1 MRGMILPDTIRAQQ
15 RPILTLLVHT
25 YKLFWQGMKLAPTWS
40 ELEIRNHLFSLLDRM
55 FSSLAINILSK
66 KVNIILEVFVY

>member
-1 MRGMILPDTIRAQQ
+1 
-15 RPILTLLVHT
+15 
-25 YKLFWQGMKLAPTWS
+25 MKLAPTWP